1 MDNYQGWVLKLM
13 MRLGLEEVEIEIDWD
28 AKIKLSSNGHL
39 LPTVIRFCFRLSLLW
54 FPSYIY
60 YHMYFP
66 LHGNIT
72 IYFSFQ
78 LKWNI
83 FYFRSLGSISQSHP
97 LFFSETK
104 RKQREGEISVV
115 WVGYSKKKIIG
126 LPTGR
131 CLTIVWV
138 ASTSSTKHV

>member
-13 MRLGLEEVEIEIDWD
+13 MRLGLEEVDIEIDWD

-72 IYFSFQ
+72 IYFSF
-78 LKWNI
+78 
-83 FYFRSLGSISQSHP
+83 
-97 LFFSETK
+97 
-104 RKQREGEISVV
+104 
-115 WVGYSKKKIIG
+115 
-126 LPTGR
+126 
-131 CLTIVWV
+131 
-138 ASTSSTKHV
+138 